1 VLSWSLIF
9 LTLTC
14 LSTLAGFGIG
24 PSQPLLLVARSLSLL
39 FLVGFAIA
47 FLRER
52 KQSGS

>member
-1 VLSWSLIF
+1 MLSWSLIF